1 MVHLHRAIALAVIGV
16 SPSVTRAQDTEWC
29 RATRPPDSQV
39 FALTSLDSLVGKFE
53 LIMIRT
59 IPSSPSYMIRG
70 VLELWKHDSSRV
82 WVNQMFQNS
91 MPDSIRKARPQLA
104 RYLAGAFDL
113 VPADTSA
120 WWRRMASRDR
130 TYPGVEW
137 YFGRLRFGDRDVL
150 DGTGEDLTVNWVQS
164 GRFGGTWREDLGIA
178 VVVGP
183 NGPVPNSEGY
193 FCARRLGA

>member
-1 MVHLHRAIALAVIGV
+1 MVSTHPCVVLAVIAAL
-16 SPSVTRAQDTEWC
+16 PSVICAQDAEWC

-39 FALTSLDSLVGKFE
+39 FTLGSLDSLVGKFE
-53 LIMIRT
+53 LILIRT
-59 IPSSPSYMIRG
+59 IPSDPPYTIRG

-82 WVNQMFQNS
+82 WVNQIFQNTV
-91 MPDSIRKARPQLA
+91 PDSIRKARPQLA
-104 RYLAGAFDL
+104 RYLGGAFEL
-113 VPADTSA
+113 IPADTST

-130 TYPGVEW
+130 KYPGVEW

-150 DGTGEDLTVNWVQS
+150 DGTGEDLTVNWVQG